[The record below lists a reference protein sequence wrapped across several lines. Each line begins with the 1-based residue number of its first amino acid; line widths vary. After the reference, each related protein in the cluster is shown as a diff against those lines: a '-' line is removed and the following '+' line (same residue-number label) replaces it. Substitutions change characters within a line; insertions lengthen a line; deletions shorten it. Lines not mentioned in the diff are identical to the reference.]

1 MTVRL
6 LLCLVQNFK
15 VNLGLLGHLKQK
27 PFSGVSVEPVLV
39 SGHIRDAL
47 NIY

>member
-1 MTVRL
+1 MTVKP
-6 LLCLVQNFK
+6 LLCLAQNFK
-15 VNLGLLGHLKQK
+15 VNLGLLVHLKQK

-39 SGHIRDAL
+39 SGHIKGAL